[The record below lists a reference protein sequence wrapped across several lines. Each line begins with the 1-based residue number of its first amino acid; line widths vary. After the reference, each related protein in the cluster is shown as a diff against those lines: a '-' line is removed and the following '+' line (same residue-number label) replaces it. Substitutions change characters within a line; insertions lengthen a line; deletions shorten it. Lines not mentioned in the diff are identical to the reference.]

1 MSEKKRFGVA
11 LEIEAVSHSFGDTPV
26 LRGVSLS
33 CGPGK
38 FVALVG
44 PSGGGKTTLL
54 NVVAGFV
61 RPLSGRVLFDGT
73 DVTHTAVHR
82 RNLGVVFQSYA
93 LFPHMTALENVMFP
107 LEERK
112 VPREERAVR
121 AKDALEA
128 VGLGEKAGS
137 RPGQLSGGQQQRV
150 GLARAIVHRPGL
162 LLMDEPM
169 GALEQS
175 LRSTLQEEIRR
186 VHLEYGVTVLYVTH
200 DPREALLLADVVAV
214 VRSGRLEQAGPP
226 LELWQRPVNSFV
238 ARALG
243 ECNVIAGKVD
253 MAGSFVARGGLG
265 PLATSVS
272 NRPSAQRESLLL
284 VRPESLK
291 VDLAVSAGVAR
302 PDCNSCVGTVGRVDF
317 AGATRRAHVSV
328 EGLGTLVSTELSS
341 AAAELRKGDLARVQ
355 WRIEDCLTVD
365 E

>member
-1 MSEKKRFGVA
+1 MLERKNFGVA

-33 CGPGK
+33 CSPGQ

-61 RPLSGRVLFDGT
+61 RPLSGRVLFDGR
-73 DVTHTAVHR
+73 DVTRTAVHR

-93 LFPHMTALENVMFP
+93 LFPHMTALQNVMFP

-112 VPREERAVR
+112 VLREERVRR
-121 AKDALEA
+121 AKEALEA

-137 RPGQLSGGQQQRV
+137 RPGELSGGQQQRV

-186 VHLEYGVTVLYVTH
+186 VHVEYGVTVLYVTH

-226 LELWQRPVNSFV
+226 LELWERPANSFV

-243 ECNVIAGKVD
+243 ECNLIAGKVD
-253 MAGSFVARGGLG
+253 AAGSFVANGGLG
-265 PLATSVS
+265 PFATSCLD
-272 NRPSAQRESLLL
+272 RGAARKQALLL
-284 VRPESLK
+284 VRPESVK
-291 VDLAVSAGVAR
+291 VDLDVSAAEPG
-302 PDCNSCVGTVGRVDF
+302 PECNSCLGTVVRTDF

-328 EGLGTLVSTELSS
+328 DGLGTLVSTALSS
-341 AAAELRKGDLARVQ
+341 AAADLRTGDLARVQ
-355 WRIEDCLTVD
+355 WRRQDCLTVD